1 MKVAFVVAFS
11 LSSFVVAPAA
21 TANRVACIGS
31 NEARALANGVASG
44 DQLTVA
50 SLPTLL
56 DEISAKTD
64 TKLFVF
70 EIFEQA
76 SLDARNEYQLID
88 RNDRYIITFTE
99 VSSTKVKLTAER
111 ACQSKTADGWQSG
124 WQSALTLLQQH
135 GFSFE

>member
-1 MKVAFVVAFS
+1 MKVVFVVAFS
-11 LSSFVVAPAA
+11 LLSFVVAPAA

-44 DQLTVA
+44 DQLAVA

-56 DEISAKTD
+56 DEISAETG
-64 TKLFVF
+64 TKVFVF
-70 EIFEQA
+70 QVFEQA
-76 SLDARNEYQLID
+76 SLEWRNEYELID
-88 RNDRYIITFTE
+88 RNDRYIISFTE
-99 VSSTKVKLTAER
+99 ISSTKVKLTAER
-111 ACQSKTADGWQSG
+111 ACQSETADGWQSG